1 MKTPEEKK
9 AAIKW
14 MLSQIKIFG
23 ITFSAAL
30 ACVWGVAEVYLE
42 DYVRDTAIEVI
53 EEKTD
58 KKSFRDILSD
68 ELRVSS
74 DAVPYYL
81 SGKLVE
87 VDSLRNRVFS
97 FQTKYKPLLD
107 EQIKI
112 TVIYRYLD
120 ENGEEWWHGY
130 DNRSYRVNYDEGRAW
145 VLYHGFRKNL

>member
-14 MLSQIKIFG
+14 LISQAKIFG
-23 ITFSAAL
+23 LTFSAAL
-30 ACVWGVAEVYLE
+30 ACVWGVAEFYLE
-42 DYVRDTAIEVI
+42 DYVKQTATEII
-53 EEKTD
+53 EEKTS

-68 ELRVSS
+68 EFSVSAE
-74 DAVPYYL
+74 AVPYYL
-81 SGKLVE
+81 SGKLIE
-87 VDSLRNRVFS
+87 VDTLKNRVYS
-97 FQTKYKPLLD
+97 FQTKYRPILD

-130 DNRSYRVNYDEGRAW
+130 DNRS
-145 VLYHGFRKNL
+145 

>member
-1 MKTPEEKK
+1 MKTSEEKQ

-14 MLSQIKIFG
+14 LLSQLKVFG
-23 ITFSAAL
+23 LTFTAAMTT
-30 ACVWGVAEVYLE
+30 VWGVAEFYLE
-42 DYVRDTAIEVI
+42 DYVKETATQII
-53 EEKTD
+53 EERTD
-58 KKSFRDILSD
+58 KKSFRDILSE
-68 ELRVSS
+68 ELKVSS

-87 VDSLRNRVFS
+87 VDTLNNRLFM
-97 FQTKYKPLLD
+97 FQTKYKPILD
-107 EQIKI
+107 TQIKY

-130 DNRSYRVNYDEGRAW
+130 DNRSYRVNYDEGKAW